1 MANIKTTEKLYL
13 DQVGLKALID
23 KIGEFYDEYKKYTGE
38 NDSNIEEIIAR
49 LDELYIADTGD
60 GSASGLVK
68 DLQDLVAGLRADLGN
83 AADAAGD
90 ATAFARIAQL
100 EAEVQAAGTGLLD
113 RTSKLEA
120 ESFAKVEA
128 AYDKEGKKVNVKFKN
143 AAGEELGEGTSF
155 DIDTTDFVIDGM
167 IKNVHL
173 VTIKD
178 DGSVDW
184 PDGDAHEIPAE
195 YAQMHGKKF
204 FVFCFNVSENVG
216 TGEAVNVIW
225 VPADELFNDYDFK
238 AAGVDDYVKLAV
250 EEVNPS
256 TSNKV
261 NEVTYTITLGQKA
274 IDDFA
279 LVEGTY
285 TEAEPSD
292 PHHATPYRGIK
303 DLNKGLEAAEADIDK
318 LQQEVETP
326 DTGLLDRTAQLEEE
340 VQAAETGLLDRTA
353 ELENWVETKVIPVK
367 NINDV
372 FDYYVF
378 NKTEGIVTPP
388 SLPGMEDETA
398 GGEGA

>member
-23 KIGEFYDEYKKYTGE
+23 KIGEFYDEYKAYTGE
-38 NDSNIEEIIAR
+38 KDEAIEEIIAR

-60 GSASGLVK
+60 GTASGLVK
-68 DLQDLVAGLRADLGN
+68 DLQDLVAGLRADLGEKS
-83 AADAAGD
+83 AAAGD
-90 ATAFARIAQL
+90 DTAFARIARL
-100 EAEVQAAGTGLLD
+100 VGEVETATTGLLD
-113 RTSKLEA
+113 RTTKLEN
-120 ESFAKVEA
+120 ESFADVESV
-128 AYDKEGKKVNVKFKN
+128 YDSDAKNVTLKFKN
-143 AAGEELGEGTSF
+143 AAGTEIKTAV
-155 DIDTTDFVIDGM
+155 IDTTDFVIDGM

-173 VTIKD
+173 VTIKE

-184 PDGDAHEIPAE
+184 PDGDTHEVPGDI
-195 YAQMHGKKF
+195 AQKHGKKYL
-204 FVFCFNVSENVG
+204 VFCFNVDNNIG
-216 TGEAVNVIW
+216 TGEKVNVIW
-225 VPADELFNDYDFK
+225 VAVDELFNDYDFK
-238 AAGVDDYVKLAV
+238 AVGVDDYVKLSV

-274 IDDFA
+274 TDDFK

-285 TEAEPSD
+285 TETVPSD

-326 DTGLLDRTAQLEEE
+326 DTGLLDRTTQLETD
-340 VQAAETGLLDRTA
+340 VQADETGLLDRTT
-353 ELENWVETKVIPVK
+353 ELENWVENKVIPVK

-388 SLPGMEDETA
+388 SLPGMEDEEV
-398 GGEGA
+398 GE